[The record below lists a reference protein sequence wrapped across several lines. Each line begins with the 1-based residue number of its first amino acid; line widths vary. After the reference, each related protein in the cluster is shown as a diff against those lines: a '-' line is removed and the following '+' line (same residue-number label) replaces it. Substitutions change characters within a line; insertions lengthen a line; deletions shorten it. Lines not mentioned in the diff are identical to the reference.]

1 MISSVL
7 LYAETDDSVPPPSSK
22 FSRTAPVNR
31 SRSSMPVWSTW
42 IGLVTSLAFGG
53 VVKVLNGFAS
63 SSRGITK

>member
-1 MISSVL
+1 MISSVE
-7 LYAETDDSVPPPSSK
+7 LYADTEDSVPPPMLK

-31 SRSSMPVWSTW
+31 SRLSMPVWSTW
-42 IGLVTSLAFGG
+42 MGLVTSLAFGG